1 MASLIFDLLIWPVEW
16 VLDKFFN
23 MVLWRKTS
31 TNPPD
36 DPDYQ
41 ANVQRLIERN
51 REFEKYK

>member
-1 MASLIFDLLIWPVEW
+1 MASLIFDLLIWPIEW

-23 MVLWRKTS
+23 IVLWRKTS

-51 REFEKYK
+51 REFEK